1 MISKIND
8 TYGHLCGDYVLQNIS
23 EIMRKSL
30 GLENI
35 DICRWGGEEFVFMFC
50 NDDIDSAFVKVEN
63 LRKTIENKNFVYEN
77 NNIYVTMTFGIIER
91 DSGKSR

>member
-1 MISKIND
+1 MSNIKACIFDLDGQDYSKN
-8 TYGHLCGDYVLQNIS
+8 V
-23 EIMRKSL
+23 
-30 GLENI
+30 

-77 NNIYVTMTFGIIER
+77 KIFTLR
-91 DSGKSR
+91 